1 MTAAFCPGREVLEAE
16 EFRHAVPYIRQ
27 VRDVKCRGP
36 KADIERRIGGKDE
49 AESGY
54 GTKETA
60 EK

>member
-54 GTKETA
+54 GTKDRR
-60 EK
+60 KR